1 MRPQLLACTLA
12 GVSTASFAARTAN
25 PSATYALTALYAP
38 TGLTATTAGAGVG
51 LSWTAGQNGSGYAVL
66 GVANG
71 TSSNCAAAA
80 TASLGTASGTTY
92 TDAARSTPQGTFFCY
107 EVKTTYASWTSVA
120 SNPRVAAQIGVVV
133 SSIVAANGGTAAKL
147 DPGDTITATFNQPI
161 TTATGPSGTNSV
173 CAISGATIVI
183 GSTTTSGT
191 CVATETTNFGKLT
204 GGTSSANARFA
215 ATYTWN
221 TAHTQLTILVGARSS
236 GPRQPDR
243 RRHLDAR
250 SDDDR
255 DQAAL
260 DDGQSAHL
268 RHEHGR
274 RQLLADHDR
283 QFLMRRHGGP
293 EGRGSGHAGQ
303 PRRSGLRLAGRH
315 PTVSRPR
322 RAVLRRNC

>member
-1 MRPQLLACTLA
+1 MLPRRLTATAGACAAALLACTLA

-25 PSATYALTALYAP
+25 PGATYALTALYAP

-71 TSSNCAAAA
+71 TSSNCTAAA
-80 TASLGTASGTTY
+80 TAALGTASGTTY
-92 TDAARSTPQGTFFCY
+92 TDASRSTPQGTFFCY

-133 SSIVAANGGTAAKL
+133 SSIVAANGGTAGKL

-161 TTATGPSGTNSV
+161 TTTTGPSGTNSV

-191 CVATETTNFGKLT
+191 CVATEATNFGKLT

-236 GPRQPDR
+236 G
-243 RRHLDAR
+243 
-250 SDDDR
+250 
-255 DQAAL
+255 
-260 DDGQSAHL
+260 SANVTAGGTWTL
-268 RHEHGR
+268 GPTTTATK
-274 RQLLADHDR
+274 LLSTTGNLHTCDTNT
-283 QFLMRRHGGP
+283 GGGNCLP
-293 EGRGSGHAGQ
+293 AMTGSF
-303 PRRSGLRLAGRH
+303 
-315 PTVSRPR
+315 
-322 RAVLRRNC
+322 